1 MIVSQ
6 INYGKANDSNNGYSL
21 EIPYNTDNKA
31 SLSTE
36 ENHISIHT
44 ACSTTLRKTVN
55 QKNNSDWFAAIGND
69 KKIRD
74 F

>member
-6 INYGKANDSNNGYSL
+6 INYGKANDSNNGYSR

-31 SLSTE
+31 SLPTE

-55 QKNNSDWFAAIGND
+55 QKNNSDLFAAIGND
-69 KKIRD
+69 KKHS
-74 F
+74 